1 MRKSSWTG
9 IDKSKERAWQRKG
22 SKKGEANKAGVVA
35 KERSSTSDNRS
46 KTKWVSSM
54 AVVEVVAERK
64 RNNNQTKEWDATRNS
79 NSISNALHLEID
91 FIPLEG
97 LYKEEEEED

>member
-1 MRKSSWTG
+1 M
-9 IDKSKERAWQRKG
+9 
-22 SKKGEANKAGVVA
+22 VV

-79 NSISNALHLEID
+79 KCISSNSISNALHLEID

>member
-1 MRKSSWTG
+1 
-9 IDKSKERAWQRKG
+9 
-22 SKKGEANKAGVVA
+22 
-35 KERSSTSDNRS
+35 
-46 KTKWVSSM
+46 M

-79 NSISNALHLEID
+79 KCINSNSNALHLEID